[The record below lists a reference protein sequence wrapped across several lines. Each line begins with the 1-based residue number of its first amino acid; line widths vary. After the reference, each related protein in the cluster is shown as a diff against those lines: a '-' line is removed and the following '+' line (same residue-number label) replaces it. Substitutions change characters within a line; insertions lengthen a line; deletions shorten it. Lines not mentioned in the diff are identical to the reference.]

1 MPKRKIKIKKNKI
14 GAVLLVSLFG
24 LLFFLLVLRYAFVML
39 TGHSSGQN
47 LVMKANE
54 KYLVQTQQQPERGK
68 IYDRNGKVLAEDV
81 ERFKLTAVVSK
92 KADEGSDK
100 PRHVVDKK
108 ETAKKLAT
116 VIDMEPKEIEKMLD
130 NKKAFQVEF
139 GRKGSNL
146 TYQQKD
152 KIEKMKL
159 PGVALYPETERFYPN
174 GNFASHLIGMAQKN
188 PDNGELKGAMGVEKI
203 FDSYLSGKR
212 GMLSYVHD
220 IWGYIA
226 PNSKQEVAPQRG
238 DDVHLTID
246 SNIQVFVEE
255 ALNKLDDR
263 FAPKDAF
270 AVVMDAHTGEILAF
284 SQRPTFNPETGKDF
298 GKKWANDLYQNT
310 YEPGSTFKTYGL
322 AAAIQEGKFKPDKEY
337 KSGHRDIMGS
347 EISDWNNT
355 GWGKIPMSLGF
366 TYSSNTL
373 MMQLQ
378 DMVGSDKMKS
388 WYEKFG
394 FGKPTGGMFDGEA
407 AGGIAWDNELQQK
420 TTAFGQSTTV
430 TPIQMLQAQ
439 TAFFN
444 KGNMVK
450 PWFVSSIDNPVKNDT
465 LYKGEKEFAGKPITE
480 DTANKV
486 KKELD
491 LVVNSKKSHAQN
503 FRVKGYRIGGKTGT
517 AQVADPENGGYVKGP
532 YPYFSSFIG
541 HAPSKNPEIIV
552 YAGMSLAQK
561 NKQEAYEMN
570 VSSAF
575 NPIMENTLK
584 YLNVGKDNEKA
595 TKDSFGKVPNVS
607 GDTVDQAEE
616 AVKNKD
622 LKPVV
627 IGEGDTVAQQLPQAD
642 EKTLLHSKVFMK
654 TDGDMTMPDM
664 KDWSKDDVLAFE
676 SLTGIRVKMKGNGF
690 VSEQSISPN
699 TSLKD
704 KKEVEVK
711 LSAPQAD

>member
-1 MPKRKIKIKKNKI
+1 
-14 GAVLLVSLFG
+14 
-24 LLFFLLVLRYAFVML
+24 
-39 TGHSSGQN
+39 
-47 LVMKANE
+47 
-54 KYLVQTQQQPERGK
+54 
-68 IYDRNGKVLAEDV
+68 
-81 ERFKLTAVVSK
+81 
-92 KADEGSDK
+92 
-100 PRHVVDKK
+100 
-108 ETAKKLAT
+108 
-116 VIDMEPKEIEKMLD
+116 
-130 NKKAFQVEF
+130 
-139 GRKGSNL
+139 
-146 TYQQKD
+146 
-152 KIEKMKL
+152 
-159 PGVALYPETERFYPN
+159 
-174 GNFASHLIGMAQKN
+174 FASHLIGMAQKN

-439 TAFFN
+439 TAF
-444 KGNMVK
+444 
-450 PWFVSSIDNPVKNDT
+450 
-465 LYKGEKEFAGKPITE
+465 
-480 DTANKV
+480 
-486 KKELD
+486 
-491 LVVNSKKSHAQN
+491 
-503 FRVKGYRIGGKTGT
+503 
-517 AQVADPENGGYVKGP
+517 
-532 YPYFSSFIG
+532 
-541 HAPSKNPEIIV
+541 
-552 YAGMSLAQK
+552 
-561 NKQEAYEMN
+561 
-570 VSSAF
+570 
-575 NPIMENTLK
+575 
-584 YLNVGKDNEKA
+584 
-595 TKDSFGKVPNVS
+595 
-607 GDTVDQAEE
+607 
-616 AVKNKD
+616 
-622 LKPVV
+622 
-627 IGEGDTVAQQLPQAD
+627 
-642 EKTLLHSKVFMK
+642 
-654 TDGDMTMPDM
+654 
-664 KDWSKDDVLAFE
+664 
-676 SLTGIRVKMKGNGF
+676 
-690 VSEQSISPN
+690 
-699 TSLKD
+699 
-704 KKEVEVK
+704 
-711 LSAPQAD
+711 